1 MTPFRVAAVVVT
13 HNRSAVLAETLRAAR
28 AQTRPPDRI
37 YVVDNASEDGT
48 REILRADFP
57 DFLHVRNAE
66 NLGCSG
72 GLARGIEAASVERVD
87 AYWLLDD
94 DSPPQPDALAT
105 LVAAAESSSE
115 QTGIIGCRGGLV
127 KLGLI
132 RHVND
137 PRQLSHHQPSGDL
150 FAADFVLLDGSLVH
164 ARVVE
169 EIGLPR
175 ADYFTMLEDVEYSLR
190 AGQASFDVLMTG
202 RDLVRRKHLG
212 SAPGSAVWRSYYQ
225 ARNHLRMALD
235 FRSPMLLFGWVAR
248 QARSIVA
255 ALRAPDCRWQ
265 RIRLRLR
272 GTWDAL
278 RGRMGRRVEP
288 ESSSLGTAR
297 REGQTRS

>member
-13 HNRSAVLAETLRAAR
+13 HNRREVLAETLRAAR

-37 YVVDNASEDGT
+37 YVVDNASDDGT
-48 REILRADFP
+48 GEILRADFP
-57 DFLHVRNAE
+57 DLLHMRNAE

-72 GLARGIEAASVERVD
+72 GLARGIEAAAVERFD

-105 LVAAAESSSE
+105 LLAAAESSSK
-115 QTGIIGCRGGLV
+115 QTGIIGCRGGV
-127 KLGLI
+127 VRLGLI
-132 RHVND
+132 RHIDD
-137 PRQLSHHQPSGDL
+137 PRRLTHRQRCDGL
-150 FAADFVLLDGSLVH
+150 FAADFVLLDGSLVL
-164 ARVVE
+164 ARVVD

-202 RDLVRRKHLG
+202 QDLVRRKHLG
-212 SAPGSAVWRSYYQ
+212 SAPGSGVWRGYYQ

-235 FRSPMLLFGWVAR
+235 FRSPVLLFGWVAR

-265 RIRLRLR
+265 RIRLRTR
-272 GTWDAL
+272 GTLDAL

-297 REGQTRS
+297 REGQARS